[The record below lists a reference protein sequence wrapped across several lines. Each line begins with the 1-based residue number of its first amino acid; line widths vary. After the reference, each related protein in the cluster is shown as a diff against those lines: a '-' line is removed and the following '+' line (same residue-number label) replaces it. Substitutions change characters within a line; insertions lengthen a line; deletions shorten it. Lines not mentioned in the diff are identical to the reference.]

1 MKVFAILLLLVPL
14 KLAAQPKFEV
24 QEFTGV
30 VKSIGPGFGF
40 ALQQIILD
48 INGELNGFFIS
59 SGLWKLGSKKC

>member
-1 MKVFAILLLLVPL
+1 MRAFLILMLVPFAL
-14 KLAAQPKFEV
+14 TAQPKYEV

-48 INGELNGFFIS
+48 INGELNGFLFNP
-59 SGLWKLGSKKC
+59 GYGSWV

>member
-48 INGELNGFFIS
+48 INGEL
-59 SGLWKLGSKKC
+59 